1 MGSPAKCSPPTEP
14 IRLKKD
20 AIYFLFTAQNLVR
33 HPKSPLKP
41 LFRTVLLTDPLVDL
55 RNEVEDFT
63 IKSMYPGFTI
73 KFRLMDGTNCQGG
86 RCKMPASPQTHAQKA
101 RWIYRDVFMALICS
115 KLNRRPSKHSVFGP
129 TPHARWLS
137 IVDRIKVNEVL
148 PPICYKK
155 DSSIPALPK
164 YIICTGYRY
173 HTTDNTNRNRYHY
186 CYYHYRHYNHYLLT
200 KTSGEELGLA
210 ATVRVSGNPT
220 RM

>member
-1 MGSPAKCSPPTEP
+1 MATPFEMTAVDHEAYPAKCSPPTEP

-41 LFRTVLLTDPLVDL
+41 LFRTVLLTDPLICKLLSFVEPGTG
-55 RNEVEDFT
+55 RNEDNKEIT
-63 IKSMYPGFTI
+63 S
-73 KFRLMDGTNCQGG
+73 
-86 RCKMPASPQTHAQKA
+86 
-101 RWIYRDVFMALICS
+101 
-115 KLNRRPSKHSVFGP
+115 RPSKHSVFGP

-164 YIICTGYRY
+164 TDLLAHCLFAGQRDAPASSSKMSNGYT
-173 HTTDNTNRNRYHY
+173 HG
-186 CYYHYRHYNHYLLT
+186 NH
-200 KTSGEELGLA
+200 KMGQWGRDFHGVLG
-210 ATVRVSGNPT
+210 
-220 RM
+220 